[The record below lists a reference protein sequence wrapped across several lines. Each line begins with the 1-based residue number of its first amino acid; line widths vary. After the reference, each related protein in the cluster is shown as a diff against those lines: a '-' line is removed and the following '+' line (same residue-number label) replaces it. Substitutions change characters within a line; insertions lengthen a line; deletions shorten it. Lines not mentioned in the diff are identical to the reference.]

1 MSSYLT
7 LPAMAVVLAL
17 SFAASVNAQPS
28 NQTTGL
34 KVAQASD
41 DSGSVR
47 GQATS
52 DAPTMGAGS
61 RQMGGANSGDQGG
74 TGVKGSAQGEGATN
88 KDTGSRD
95 SAPY

>member
-1 MSSYLT
+1 MSSHFT
-7 LPAMAVVLAL
+7 LPAMAAALAL
-17 SFAASVNAQPS
+17 SLVASVNAQPS
-28 NQTTGL
+28 SQTTGL

-61 RQMGGANSGDQGG
+61 RQIGGANSGDQGG
-74 TGVKGSAQGEGATN
+74 TGVKASAQGEGATN

-95 SAPY
+95 